1 MIKMC
6 DLNGDGQIEAEEFQN
21 MVYQEASIHRH
32 DHSKTPSVH
41 GKTKMAEASPSVL
54 REQRNRKQR
63 LKVLLGA
70 LEFDTKSMKDIHS
83 NFVLMSDGTERA
95 PGMVDFAD
103 FCACTKV
110 PVSKESKELYGLFQ
124 NKLFDG
130 EHIDYR
136 FFLISLVSLLAP
148 NLEMKIGFTFEV
160 FDVDGN
166 GLIDTN
172 ELMAVVAA
180 TQLLRGKALK
190 ERVEKIMQ
198 LADTDGNG
206 ELDFEEFAVCCRRYQ
221 TLIFPKI

>member
-1 MIKMC
+1 
-6 DLNGDGQIEAEEFQN
+6 
-21 MVYQEASIHRH
+21 MVYEEAGIHRP
-32 DHSKTPSVH
+32 DKSKEESQSF
-41 GKTKMAEASPSVL
+41 GASMTKLGAASPEVL
-54 REQRNRKQR
+54 KQQRNRKQR
-63 LKVLLGA
+63 LRKLLEA
-70 LEFDTKSMKDIHS
+70 LQFDTKSMKDIHS
-83 NFVLMSDGTERA
+83 NFVLMGGGDERS

-110 PVSKESKELYGLFQ
+110 SVSGDSKELFGLFQ
-124 NKLFDG
+124 HSLFDG

-166 GLIDTN
+166 GMIDRS
-172 ELMAVVAA
+172 EMMAVIAA

-190 ERVEKIMQ
+190 ERVDKIME
-198 LADTDGNG
+198 LADSDGNE